1 MMILEAKE
9 DQSDGAQSGGGIPRM
24 LRSVKGRPALTP
36 SDASSGED
44 SSSSEES
51 SSSEDHIW
59 ELPVSHYHE
68 IMVIYPYTFFGAI
81 SQLFSCIICINDCI
95 CII

>member
-51 SSSEDHIW
+51 SSSEDLGITRFP
-59 ELPVSHYHE
+59 LPRNNGNLSLHFFWGNFPIVLLHN
-68 IMVIYPYTFFGAI
+68 IY
-81 SQLFSCIICINDCI
+81 
-95 CII
+95 